1 MGTRPSQ
8 DGAWGIRALYLH
20 TTPGATLCHKGP
32 WEPPVWG
39 PSNYTPLEKTVPTP
53 NVCAR
58 LLDPFA
64 PLNSILS
71 LFFNHSL
78 PSLHIKEFVYLLNQ
92 QKPWRLTV
100 PWWGTCPPSAF
111 PHGSSALQHHICL
124 ASQEHREPKE
134 RPQRFSEGNGVLSG
148 RCAFRIR
155 QTGRGTWG
163 VCEQLQENHEHA
175 REACTPGK
183 ANSHH
188 TSTVAVDTSLRT

>member
-1 MGTRPSQ
+1 MGPEVSGLFNFTRLLEQRCVTKAPGSLQSGAPAIIRLWRKQSQ
-8 DGAWGIRALYLH
+8 
-20 TTPGATLCHKGP
+20 
-32 WEPPVWG
+32 
-39 PSNYTPLEKTVPTP
+39 
-53 NVCAR
+53 VCAR

-71 LFFNHSL
+71 LFLNHSL
-78 PSLHIKEFVYLLNQ
+78 PSLHIKDFVYLLNQ

-100 PWWGTCPPSAF
+100 PWWGTCRPSAF

-155 QTGRGTWG
+155 QTGRGT
-163 VCEQLQENHEHA
+163 
-175 REACTPGK
+175 
-183 ANSHH
+183 
-188 TSTVAVDTSLRT
+188 